1 MATTKKGLG
10 GTPLQRREPKATRT
24 SSLVSAMRSS
34 DDVGVLTLELD
45 AIADNPENPAARVE
59 DVVELAESMREVG
72 QLQPG
77 LVVAARDYLEQ
88 YPQHAETVGERS
100 WVLLAGHRRRAAAQA
115 AGLTSFQ
122 ALRRDASRLDETVL
136 HENVHR
142 KALTPLEEA
151 QAYARVMERQGLGQ
165 RMMAKHAGVSQSHVA
180 KRLSLLKLPTQ
191 LQQAV
196 AEGVLSTA
204 AAVEFVAQES
214 AETLEELAHQ
224 WANLDHSTSWERSP
238 SDLLTRA
245 RNIAT
250 KRARVAA
257 AQAKAE
263 AEGVEFLEDP
273 SAAIGPRKEYE
284 HVLHTPEDI
293 EAARERGDLAY
304 APRAA
309 YGDDEPVAYRLS
321 APEPQERVVSEW
333 EAKQR
338 AREQARNAATKQR
351 RAFLAETVTRKPSTP
366 EVTRLLTMTALA
378 GESML
383 SHVTG
388 LARKLAQG
396 AGVGPDQETDWDW
409 RAALDGVDKAST
421 REHLAWIITLAIWED
436 RTKNGVYTRA
446 PQGVITYLDH
456 LVGRGYVLS
465 EHEQSLVDAARKP
478 QQGETS
484 ETAGDAVE
492 RGDDTD
498 NETTEGEQ
506 A

>member
-45 AIADNPENPAARVE
+45 DIADNPENPAARVE
-59 DVVELAESMREVG
+59 DIAELAESMREVG

-204 AAVEFVAQES
+204 AAVEFVAQENP
-214 AETLEELAHQ
+214 ETLEELAQ
-224 WANLDHSTSWERSP
+224 MWAHLDGTSWERSP

-245 RNIAT
+245 RNVAT

-257 AQAKAE
+257 AQSKAE

-273 SAAIGPRKEYE
+273 SDTIGPRKEYE

-304 APRAA
+304 APRTA

-321 APEPQERVVSEW
+321 APEPQEHAVSEW

-338 AREQARNAATKQR
+338 AREQAKNAATKQR

-409 RAALDGVDKAST
+409 RTALDGVDKAST

-436 RTKNGVYTRA
+436 KTKNGVYTRA
-446 PQGVITYLDH
+446 PQGVVTYLNH

-465 EHEQSLVDAARKP
+465 EPEQSLVDAARKP

-498 NETTEGEQ
+498 DETTEGEQ

>member
-1 MATTKKGLG
+1 MC
-10 GTPLQRREPKATRT
+10 
-24 SSLVSAMRSS
+24 
-34 DDVGVLTLELD
+34 
-45 AIADNPENPAARVE
+45 I
-59 DVVELAESMREVG
+59 
-72 QLQPG
+72 
-77 LVVAARDYLEQ
+77 RD
-88 YPQHAETVGERS
+88 
-100 WVLLAGHRRRAAAQA
+100 RAV
-115 AGLTSFQ
+115 GLTSFQ

-214 AETLEELAHQ
+214 PETLEELAQ
-224 WANLDHSTSWERSP
+224 MWAHLDETSWERSP

-245 RNIAT
+245 RNVAT
-250 KRARVAA
+250 TRARVAA

-273 SAAIGPRKEYE
+273 SDTIGPRKEYE

-304 APRAA
+304 APRTA

-321 APEPQERVVSEW
+321 APEPQEHAVSEW

-338 AREQARNAATKQR
+338 AREQAQNAATKQR
-351 RAFLAETVTRKPSTP
+351 RAFLAETVTRKPPTP

-409 RAALDGVDKAST
+409 RTALDGVDKAST

-436 RTKNGVYTRA
+436 KTKNGAYARTS
-446 PQGVITYLDH
+446 QGVVTYLDH

-492 RGDDTD
+492 RGDDTG